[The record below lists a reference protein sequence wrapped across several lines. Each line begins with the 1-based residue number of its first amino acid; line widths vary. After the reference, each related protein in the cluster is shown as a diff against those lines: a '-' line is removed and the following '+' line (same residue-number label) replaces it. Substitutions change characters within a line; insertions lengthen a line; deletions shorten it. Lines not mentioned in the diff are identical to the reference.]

1 LTDKRQGGELGGEV
15 AAVPSLSS
23 RKLAFGAIAS
33 GTVSIIKVGLQLLLL
48 PIMARLLGPDEFGIY
63 ALALPTVSFVALL
76 ADGGLG
82 ATLAR
87 EPETS
92 SLVWS
97 SAFWFLLFT
106 GLTLALGASVFGILL
121 AYLVQQPRVS
131 PMIALLSL
139 SLVFLV
145 LSVPAGAR
153 LTRRRNLGVGAASEL
168 AANLI
173 GAAIAVVL
181 AFEGAGAWSLVA
193 QYLSTYAI
201 RAVALNITAFEMP
214 GFEFSMSSIRP
225 HMASGGLL
233 IGTRLTEYLGR
244 VGENILIDR
253 IFGTALLGSFT
264 FANQVSRFAAETVG
278 NVSWATL
285 YVQALTSDRA
295 SVVDIHRRLCRMLA
309 AILFPTTLLAA
320 AAAPELIDW
329 LLGPKWVDLSLMLR
343 VFLPMSA
350 LSIIA
355 VQVGPVLLAI
365 DRFEIHF
372 WCSAGLGVGRV
383 LVVLAGLW
391 VGLAGVIYGL
401 ASVSLLHFAALL
413 FFAKQSTGCRPL
425 PMLRGLVGPAISSLV
440 AAGSCLLALRLLSS
454 GASST
459 LLSLAI
465 GLAIFAA
472 CMFLIDRK
480 SLADDWNI
488 MRRIM
493 SGHRPPAEVV
503 I

>member
-1 LTDKRQGGELGGEV
+1 M
-15 AAVPSLSS
+15 AATLASS
-23 RKLAFGAIAS
+23 RRLAFGAIAS
-33 GTVSIIKVGLQLLLL
+33 GTVNVIKVGLQLLLL
-48 PIMARLLGPDEFGIY
+48 PVMARLLGPDEFGIY

-106 GLTLALGASVFGILL
+106 GFTLALGASAFGIFM

-153 LTRRRNLGVGAASEL
+153 LTRRRNLGVGAAADL
-168 AANLI
+168 AANLT
-173 GAAIAVVL
+173 GAVVAVVL
-181 AFEGAGAWSLVA
+181 AINGAGAWSLVA
-193 QYLSTYAI
+193 QYLSTYAT
-201 RAVALNITAFEMP
+201 RAIVLNVYAFEVP
-214 GFEFSMSSIRP
+214 KFQFSMSSIHP

-233 IGTRLTEYLGR
+233 IGTRLAEYLGR
-244 VGENILIDR
+244 VAENVLIDR
-253 IFGTALLGSFT
+253 LFGTALLGSFT
-264 FANQVSRFAAETVG
+264 FANQISRFAAETVG
-278 NVSWATL
+278 NVSWAAL

-309 AILFPTTLLAA
+309 GILFPATLLAA
-320 AAAPELIDW
+320 AAAPELIDM
-329 LLGPKWVDLSLMLR
+329 LLGPKWLHLALMLR
-343 VFLPMSA
+343 ILLPISA

-355 VQVGPVLLAI
+355 VQVGPVLLAA
-365 DRFEIHF
+365 DRFGLYF
-372 WCSAGLGVGRV
+372 WCAVGLGVGRV
-383 LVVLAGLW
+383 IVVFAGYW
-391 VGLAGVIYGL
+391 TGLAGVVFGIAG
-401 ASVSLLHFAALL
+401 VTLLHFAVLIVLSAPL
-413 FFAKQSTGCRPL
+413 TGCRVY

-440 AAGSCLLALRLLSS
+440 AAGGCALMLRLLSP
-454 GASST
+454 GVGST
-459 LLSLAI
+459 LLSLAM
-465 GLAIFAA
+465 GLSVFTA

-480 SLADDWNI
+480 GLTEDWHI
-488 MRRIM
+488 VRQIATAR
-493 SGHRPPAEVV
+493 AAT
-503 I
+503 

>member
-1 LTDKRQGGELGGEV
+1 LTDKTQGQELRVEV
-15 AAVPSLSS
+15 AAAPSLSS

-33 GTVSIIKVGLQLLLL
+33 GTVSLIKVGLQLLLL
-48 PIMARLLGPDEFGIY
+48 PVMARLLGPDEFGIY

-106 GLTLALGASVFGILL
+106 GLTLALGASVFGIFL
-121 AYLVQQPRVS
+121 AYLVHQPRVS

-153 LTRRRNLGVGAASEL
+153 LTRRRNLGIGAASEL
-168 AANLI
+168 TANLI

-181 AFEGAGAWSLVA
+181 AIEGAGAWSLVA

-233 IGTRLTEYLGR
+233 IGTRLIEYLGR

-253 IFGTALLGSFT
+253 IFGMALLGSFT
-264 FANQVSRFAAETVG
+264 FASQVSRFAAETVG

-295 SVVDIHRRLCRMLA
+295 SIVDIHRRLCRMLA
-309 AILFPTTLLAA
+309 ATLFPTTLLAA

-329 LLGPKWVDLSLMLR
+329 LLGPKWTELALMLR

-350 LSIIA
+350 VSIIA

-383 LVVLAGLW
+383 LVVFAGLW
-391 VGLAGVIYGL
+391 IGLAGVVFGL
-401 ASVSLLHFAALL
+401 AGVGLLHFAALL
-413 FFAKQSTGCRPL
+413 IFAKRSTGCRPL
-425 PMLRGLVGPAISSLV
+425 PMLQGLVGPAISSLV
-440 AAGSCLLALRLLSS
+440 AAGSCLLVLRLLSS
-454 GASST
+454 SAGST

-465 GLAIFAA
+465 GLAIFVA
-472 CMFLIDRK
+472 CMFLIDSK

-493 SGHRPPAEVV
+493 SGQKPPAEAA